1 MSSHTVLKHI
11 WHVYHV
17 VAIKFVKEIK
27 IETNKKEERTKEHK
41 VRPKIWK
48 KGFKHETTTDNT
60 STLTRGEAN
69 SLLLRHRDAP
79 PHSLLPPS
87 PLSLSLFNLSSFSLS
102 VSPETQGKERNP
114 KIRCFYFHNKYSNW
128 LKNSPF
134 FS

>member
-48 KGFKHETTTDNT
+48 KGSNTRQQLTT
-60 STLTRGEAN
+60 
-69 SLLLRHRDAP
+69 
-79 PHSLLPPS
+79 LPP
-87 PLSLSLFNLSSFSLS
+87 
-102 VSPETQGKERNP
+102 
-114 KIRCFYFHNKYSNW
+114 
-128 LKNSPF
+128 
-134 FS
+134 